1 MGGNSSSHNC
11 YLLKATPVGHVEPGF
26 DSWPV
31 QYQGFC
37 IISFHLNQF
46 SLLSVSSSNF
56 LSITRLCSSFNNY
69 CKNVV
74 LESRV
79 SVLVNPTLNLKVLGC
94 IGCLTLKFLIWQQP
108 LLVFVLF
115 PAVVFENQQNVVDAF
130 ILDMCSHADFLF
142 SHCQGQ
148 NGPVCC
154 FVFL

>member
-1 MGGNSSSHNC
+1 M
-11 YLLKATPVGHVEPGF
+11 
-26 DSWPV
+26 
-31 QYQGFC
+31 
-37 IISFHLNQF
+37 
-46 SLLSVSSSNF
+46 
-56 LSITRLCSSFNNY
+56 
-69 CKNVV
+69 

-79 SVLVNPTLNLKVLGC
+79 SVLVHPTLNLKVLGC

-148 NGPVCC
+148 NGLVCC